1 MVTIN
6 ELKKQKEFRENAVKT
21 LNEKINQN
29 KKLKLLLNYALKEN
43 LSFIHTHKNEKIK
56 VETHDHEMTLYYK
69 GEKTFI
75 YPKELFSSYENEEL
89 FILHIANNEL
99 SGNRDELF
107 VDFDYLDNNYE
118 YKDENI
124 IAILENIAY

>member
-56 VETHDHEMTLYYK
+56 LLTMK
-69 GEKTFI
+69 
-75 YPKELFSSYENEEL
+75 
-89 FILHIANNEL
+89 
-99 SGNRDELF
+99 
-107 VDFDYLDNNYE
+107 
-118 YKDENI
+118 
-124 IAILENIAY
+124 

>member
-6 ELKKQKEFRENAVKT
+6 ELKKQKETTENSVKK
-21 LNEKINQN
+21 LNEKINEN

-43 LSFIHTHKNEKIK
+43 LNFIHIHKNEKIK

-75 YPKELFSSYENEEL
+75 NPKELFSSYENDNL
-89 FILHIANNEL
+89 FVLHVANNEL
-99 SGNRDELF
+99 SKNGDELF

-118 YKDENI
+118 YKDEKI
-124 IAILENIAY
+124 ISILESISY